1 MQEKDKREAAEL
13 AARSA
18 RQLKHSA
25 SNAADAAETVTEA
38 AAADIAQAGHK
49 AARRIS
55 PRGLSAIAGDMGVGF
70 FALSV
75 SLYAGAIA
83 FSKFDAAFRGR
94 GR

>member
-1 MQEKDKREAAEL
+1 MQDKDKQEAAEL
-13 AARSA
+13 AARA
-18 RQLKHSA
+18 ATQAKHA
-25 SNAADAAETVTEA
+25 GQNAARSVDTVAEA
-38 AAADIAQAGHK
+38 AAADVAAAGHQ

-75 SLYAGAIA
+75 CLYSGALA
-83 FSKFDAAFRGR
+83 FSKFDAAFRRR

>member
-1 MQEKDKREAAEL
+1 MDDQSKKEAAEL

-18 RQLKHSA
+18 KQLKHSGQ
-25 SNAADAAETVTEA
+25 NAARAAEEITEA
-38 AAADIAQAGHK
+38 AAADVAEAGHK

-55 PRGLSAIAGDMGVGF
+55 PTGLGAMASDMGVGF

-75 SLYAGAIA
+75 CIYSGTLA
-83 FSKFDAAFRGR
+83 FTKFHSAFRGR

>member
-1 MQEKDKREAAEL
+1 MQEKDKKEAAEL

-18 RQLKHSA
+18 TQMKHSA
-25 SNAADAAETVTEA
+25 NNAAEAAEVVVEG
-38 AAADIAQAGHK
+38 AAADVASAGHK

-75 SLYAGAIA
+75 CLYSGALA